1 MLYALVP
8 NTSGAYLHEYIC
20 EVELLTKFI
29 MNETATLTLRT
40 EVIKVLLAEDHNIVR
55 NGIRI
60 LLEKE
65 QFHVVAEASNGR
77 EALQQIMLGSE
88 AEVILADMNMPEM
101 NGLELVKKVKE
112 LNPEKKVIII
122 SMLDNEH
129 YVLEAFRSGAEG
141 YLLKNIGNEEMV
153 FALKHVAGG
162 GKYVCSEIMV
172 KLLEKN
178 INHVSVEPAPR
189 TDVSLSKRE
198 MEVLVLIAEGLTNNE
213 IANKLFTSRR
223 TVEGH
228 RKNLI
233 EKVGARNTATLIKYA
248 IQQGLVK

>member
-1 MLYALVP
+1 
-8 NTSGAYLHEYIC
+8 
-20 EVELLTKFI
+20 
-29 MNETATLTLRT
+29 MNETATLIPKT
-40 EVIKVLLAEDHNIVR
+40 EVIKVLLADDHNIVR

-65 QFHVVAEASNGR
+65 QFQVVAEASNGR
-77 EALQQIMLGSE
+77 EALEKIILGSE

-101 NGLELVKKVKE
+101 TGLELVKKVKE
-112 LNPEKKVIII
+112 LHPDRKIIII
-122 SMLDNEH
+122 SMLDNEN
-129 YVLEAFRSGAEG
+129 YVIEAFRSGADG

-153 FALKHVAGG
+153 FALKHVANG
-162 GKYVCSEIMV
+162 GKYICSEISI

-178 INHVSVEPAPR
+178 TSDVTGDRAPR
-189 TDVSLSKRE
+189 TDIALSKRE
-198 MEVLVLIAEGLTNNE
+198 MEVLALIAEGLTNNE

-248 IQQGLVK
+248 IQQGLVQ